1 MAITPLPDAP
11 LPSDSTA
18 EFNSKAFAFVAALDP
33 FVTET
38 NALALEVE
46 SDATAAAASEAAA
59 AISAT
64 EAETAANASVSAAN
78 FKGEWSTLSGALA
91 IPASVSYAGT
101 IWTLTES
108 VANVAAEVPGVSAKW
123 IAATF
128 STGKAIAMAIVFG
141 G

>member
-1 MAITPLPDAP
+1 MITPLPSAP
-11 LPSDSTA
+11 LPADSTT
-18 EFNSKAFAFVAALDP
+18 EFNAKAFAFVGALGP
-33 FVTET
+33 FVTEA

-46 SDATAAAASEAAA
+46 NDAVAAAASEAAA
-59 AISAT
+59 AISA
-64 EAETAANASVSAAN
+64 ASAASAATASASAAN

-91 IPASVSYAGT
+91 IPASVSKSGT
-101 IWTLTES
+101 IWALTES
-108 VANVAAEVPGVSAKW
+108 VADVAAEVPGVSAKW

>member
-18 EFNSKAFAFVAALDP
+18 EFNAKAFAFVAALDP

-38 NALALEVE
+38 NALALEVD
-46 SDATAAAASEAAA
+46 SDRVAAAASEAAA
-59 AISAT
+59 AISAADA
-64 EAETAANASVSAAN
+64 EAAAGAATSAAN
-78 FKGEWSTLSGALA
+78 FKGAWATLSGALA
-91 IPASVSYAGT
+91 IPASVSHSGV

-108 VANVAAEVPGVSAKW
+108 VADVTAEVPGVSAKW

-128 STGKAIAMAIVFG
+128 STGKAIAMSIVFG

>member
-11 LPSDSTA
+11 LPTDSTA

-38 NALALEVE
+38 NALALEVD
-46 SDATAAAASEAAA
+46 SDRVAAAASETAA
-59 AISAT
+59 AISA
-64 EAETAANASVSAAN
+64 AAAATAATASAGAAN

-91 IPASVSYAGT
+91 IPASVSKSGT

-108 VANVAAEVPGVSAKW
+108 VADVTAEVPGVSAKW

-128 STGKAIAMAIVFG
+128 STGKAIAMSIVFG

>member
-1 MAITPLPDAP
+1 MAITPLPPAP
-11 LPSDSTA
+11 QPSDSTS
-18 EFNSKAFAFVAALDP
+18 EFNSKAFAFVGALDG
-33 FVTET
+33 FVTQT

-46 SDATAAAASEAAA
+46 SDALDAAASEAAA
-59 AISAT
+59 AISVT
-64 EAETAANASVSAAN
+64 EAENAASASASSAN

-91 IPASVSYAGT
+91 IPASVSQNGT
-101 IWTLTES
+101 IWVLTES
-108 VANVAAEVPGVSAKW
+108 VANVATEVPGVSSKW

>member
-33 FVTET
+33 FVTEA

-46 SDATAAAASEAAA
+46 SDANAAAVSEAAA

-64 EAETAANASVSAAN
+64 DAEAAAGSATSAAN
-78 FKGEWSTLSGALA
+78 FKGAWATLSGALA
-91 IPASVSYAGT
+91 IPASVSKSGT

-108 VANVAAEVPGVSAKW
+108 VADVTAEVPGVSSKW